1 MGYKNTYDAIIVGSG
16 PNGFA
21 AAITM
26 QRQGLSTLIVEGANT
41 IGGGMRTK
49 ELTLPGFKHDICSAI
64 HPMAIASPFFKT
76 IPLQENGLAFIQAK
90 YAAAHPLDTGE
101 VALLHLNFEQ
111 TVQDL
116 GIDAGAYSSLLKPTV
131 DKLDGLLLDTMGP
144 LRFPK
149 HPVDL
154 AKFGLRA
161 LLPATWNAKRF
172 KTEKAKALWGGMVAH
187 GIQPFSNWTASA
199 IGIMLMAVGHR
210 YGWPIPK
217 GGSQSIADTL
227 ASYYLSI
234 GGEIQTGQWVKDI
247 RELPAR
253 DTLILD
259 ITPKQLLAL
268 DGLELT
274 SGYRRQL
281 ENYRYGMGV
290 FKIDWALSNPTP
302 FKDGHSQHAATVHL
316 GNTFAEIAGNELR
329 SHRGKTVDKP
339 FVLFAQPSQF
349 DSSRAPEGKHTAWA
363 YCHVPNGSTVDYT
376 QAIENQIERFA
387 PGFKDTILAKHTF
400 SPLEIQ
406 AYNPN
411 YFGGDINGG
420 IMDISQL
427 YTRPTWAITPYRT
440 SAKSI
445 YLCSSSTP
453 PGGGV
458 HGMCGYHAAKTAL
471 KDIFNIQLA
480 HL

>member
-1 MGYKNTYDAIIVGSG
+1 MKNYDAIIVGSG

-26 QRQGLSTLIVEGANT
+26 QRQGLSTLIVEGADT
-41 IGGGMRTK
+41 TGGGMRTK

-64 HPMAIASPFFKT
+64 HPMGIASPFFKT
-76 IPLQENGLAFIQAK
+76 IPLQEQGLAFIQAK

-101 VALLHLNFEQ
+101 VALLHRDFEQ
-111 TVQDL
+111 TVQEL
-116 GIDAGAYSSLLKPTV
+116 GIDANAYSSLLKSTTN
-131 DKLDGLLLDTMGP
+131 KLDGLLLDTMGP

-149 HPVDL
+149 YPINL
-154 AKFGLRA
+154 AEFGLRA
-161 LLPATWNAKRF
+161 LLPATWNAKQF
-172 KTEKAKALWGGMVAH
+172 KTEKAKALWAGMVAH

-210 YGWPIPK
+210 HGWPIPK
-217 GGSQSIADTL
+217 GGSQSIADAL

-247 RELPAR
+247 RELPAHK
-253 DTLILD
+253 TLILD

-268 DGLELT
+268 NGLVLT
-274 SGYRRQL
+274 TGYRRQL

-290 FKIDWALSNPTP
+290 FKIDWALSEPTP
-302 FKDGHSQHAATVHL
+302 FKDRHSQYAATVHL
-316 GNTFAEIAGNELR
+316 GNTFTEIAQNELL
-329 SHRGKTVDKP
+329 SHQGYTVDRP

-349 DSSRAPEGKHTAWA
+349 DCSRAPEGKHTAWA
-363 YCHVPNGSTVDYT
+363 YCHVPNGSTIDYT
-376 QAIENQIERFA
+376 QAIENQVERFA
-387 PGFKDTILAKHTF
+387 SGFKDTILARHTF
-400 SPLEIQ
+400 SPLEMQ

-420 IMDISQL
+420 IMDIRQL
-427 YTRPTWAITPYRT
+427 YTRPTLSLTPYRT
-440 SAKSI
+440 SDKKVYI
-445 YLCSSSTP
+445 SSSATP

-458 HGMCGYHAAKTAL
+458 HGMCGYHAARVAL
-471 KDIFNIQLA
+471 KDHFNIKVTL
-480 HL
+480 